1 MRSLLSQIIEIDKL
15 HLVQRVVNR
24 LRAMVWCTFARL
36 VMKRPSIGHRILCI
50 GWPTLSH
57 RNGQLKIGDNVSI
70 GRGVLKVTK
79 GAKLSIG
86 AGVQLN
92 HGFVIAA
99 NNCVEI
105 GEHTLIGEYVS
116 IRDGDHIFTRTDIPI
131 GMQGT
136 TTDPIEIGRDVW
148 IGRGAV
154 ILKGVTIG
162 DGAIIGANSVVTRD
176 VPSYDIVAGVPARHV
191 SSRNEQTQV
200 QDSKANE

>member
-1 MRSLLSQIIEIDKL
+1 MIEVDKL
-15 HLVQRVVNR
+15 HLVHRVVNR
-24 LRAMVWCTFARL
+24 LRAMTWCTFARL

-57 RNGQLKIGDNVSI
+57 RNGQLKIGDNVSL

-79 GAKLSIG
+79 GAKLCIG
-86 AGVQLN
+86 ASVQLN

-99 NNCVEI
+99 NECVEI

-116 IRDGDHIFTRTDIPI
+116 IRDGDHIFNRNDIPI

-136 TTDPIEIGRDVW
+136 TTEPIRIGRDVW

-191 SSRNEQTQV
+191 SSRDKQTHIHE
-200 QDSKANE
+200 SKPKE